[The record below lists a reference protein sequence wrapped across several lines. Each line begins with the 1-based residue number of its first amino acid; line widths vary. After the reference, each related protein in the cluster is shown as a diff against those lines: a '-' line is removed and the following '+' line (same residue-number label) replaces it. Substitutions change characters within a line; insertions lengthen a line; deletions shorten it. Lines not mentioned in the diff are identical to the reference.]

1 MENIKTIFRIVGLFS
16 LFTSVLFAASYS
28 CPGED
33 VLHIDGAI
41 ESTAKSYDTTSR
53 FIQNGGGRYWKFE
66 TMVDGTITIMQN
78 TLKNEQNYRNHRLLV
93 GTSCG
98 GSDIYQGKTSTAD
111 STTFPVQKNKTY
123 YVKIEERNNRNQ
135 LNVRVSF
142 VFAKQGDS
150 GCSGCDCKYDT
161 GNNEIFNDTSP
172 GVKIAELS
180 NKTTK
185 EQKCFSGI
193 SVSGSGHNED
203 NFYFIAG
210 TDGNVS
216 VNTSSPNMHD
226 YHMKVTRGGT
236 VVYAD
241 TTTINHSV
249 HFKVAKGDRVVLYF
263 KEAGDDADKYEA
275 TVTFEPSSSGIIENA
290 DDICY
295 EDIVTSGMCIG
306 AGPCAGGMQCKK
318 AYPLKNI
325 GDGELS
331 DVTIYYDETGLGG
344 TFGKSCGVDPSG
356 TCQTK
361 SNIDLGP
368 VGLLGKTTEYDI
380 TNPMPIGDNSTSI
393 WSKPFASGSCF
404 NGSNLYA
411 TYIKN
416 GKRHRGK
423 VKPCS
428 VDFTCANPKDY
439 DIIYRGNAHS
449 KMIMAGNTN
458 LCKRKG
464 KTGHVCQTNVSTST
478 TNNNIFMINDDYDDI
493 IGEADYTATLHNS
506 SAAYVDI
513 PKDKKVVWAG
523 LFWQGYMAGTL
534 TDADKRKGR
543 EIKFKQEGDTYQ
555 TYTDGDMHWV
565 YITDKRMYYQSFVNV
580 TKYVKSHGGGYY
592 WVGDIAT
599 SEGTPEGGSYGAWT
613 LAVVYEDDN
622 EPFRNTTIFYGYK
635 GLMKGKD
642 VTNAKSYARAHGC
655 PSDDD
660 SIGIANSIEE
670 TISGFL
676 TPKSGNVDAS
686 LIIFA
691 GEGDTWA
698 SGEYGYITDKYAK
711 RHKLTNAKN
720 PDGNIMNSTITKDG
734 NYVTNGKPHFGN
746 NSLGIDIDT
755 YDMSGKLSNYQTST
769 KIGLQTDGDGYFPGM
784 FGFEAQL
791 KEMRLCYDFTYGQNG
806 HFQTAP
812 TVKPPKIEAQV
823 SKNDSLDV
831 KIYFKNLE
839 KDSDVIAKNITVDI
853 DDINTTQATYKRDS
867 TYVTRPNSA
876 TRIAVQDS
884 GRRVADKY
892 DKDIPVGDLG
902 GLEYFYTYYSLE
914 PKKSTIDMMLNAFL
928 RYDLAVN
935 IGGTTVTLPGAQ
947 TYMKD
952 MNPCQT
958 TNAYKPVPGRFNVV
972 HQAYKNTNLSSGY
985 YYNIPT
991 QVVKRYT
998 DNFVV
1003 ESMNPNDLNT
1013 TKPISTAVA
1022 LEMVEM
1028 DGFHYVTATCTD
1040 VNATVL
1046 SKKRL
1051 WVIFDSNTSA
1061 FKPLT
1066 KTDLERAGFF
1076 DNASRNAAFRLA
1088 YNVADANDSV
1098 IQLSKNASGKYTM
1111 LNFSNYAGANCASS
1125 FVSSTGSRGGKVSDY
1140 CGSGAGK
1147 SGNGMDANEL
1157 RECMECIFSINTF
1170 RMCSRDNF
1178 AIRPEAF
1185 KLMFSDQN
1193 QTNPSQ
1199 LISLGNTATK
1209 LDLASGYDYKA
1220 EVNATSHVD
1229 DNATPGYYGAGSTL
1243 TLQWNSTKPAGAC
1256 NDTNDVDVNVSII
1269 NGRGT
1274 GDVVLNQVG
1283 EYKLHL
1289 EDKEWTAADWRY
1301 LAHHSG
1307 KYFKNGTDCIANS
1320 HAVAKAST
1328 MKKNGCV
1335 ISSEHNNSEFS
1346 ALKYFDYTMEF
1357 HPYKFDIS
1365 SIVSSVGLD
1374 DSNVTTN
1381 AFVYNANMD
1390 ENASGNYDDINMSY
1404 HLYGSVIAQGEN
1416 NATLS
1421 NFVSGCYAKDIK
1433 IVLPRSAY
1441 ADTSMTFKGSVET
1454 LDGSNNRLTIVFED
1468 VNNSKDFVDVSKNA
1482 FAKSLNG
1489 TANVRIRY
1497 NFKRDINE
1505 SKNPQTIT
1513 FKKLS
1518 VGCKNA
1524 AECRTKADLGDH
1536 DVNASSF
1543 KDINETIRFYY
1554 ARAYVPDSKIIGN
1567 SGTVKGYY
1575 EIYCSGS
1582 GCNKALLP
1590 QGAASKGSDD
1600 PRWWINE
1607 SHTSGYGKMKE
1618 IKQKRTPVHVTLN
1631 GASPSGNATEN
1642 IPLLYDE
1649 QRGYPYKATMK
1660 IIPNRWLIYNK
1671 YNANADHNEFD
1682 VKFEGNGE
1690 WAGKNSS
1697 KSATGTSNA
1706 DKSRILK
1713 W

>member
-1 MENIKTIFRIVGLFS
+1 MEKSQTCREAGTESHGSQGGSRAAYHFELPQTVSFPTIHTHFTLFLSGYKVLSMKNIKTIFRFLGLLS
-16 LFTSVLFAASYS
+16 LFTSVLFAGASYS
-28 CPGED
+28 CPGES
-33 VLHIDGAI
+33 VKYINGATKSAA
-41 ESTAKSYDTTSR
+41 ESYDTKDKPVG
-53 FIQNGGGRYWKFE
+53 NEGGRYWKFK
-66 TMVDGTITIMQN
+66 TKVDGTITIMQN
-78 TLKNEQNYRNHRLLV
+78 TLKNVQDYRNHQLLV
-93 GTSCG
+93 GTSCD
-98 GSDIYQGKTSTAD
+98 GSDIYQGQVSTVD

-123 YVKIEERNNRNQ
+123 YVKIKERNYKNQ
-135 LNVRVSF
+135 LNVHVSF
-142 VFAKQGDS
+142 VFTKQGES
-150 GCSGCDCKYDT
+150 GCTGCDCKYDT
-161 GNNEIFNDTSP
+161 GNNEIFNDTPP
-172 GVKIAELS
+172 GVEIAELN
-180 NKTTK
+180 NKTTQ

-210 TDGNVS
+210 ADGDVS
-216 VNTSSPNMHD
+216 INTSSPNMHK
-226 YHMKVTRGGT
+226 YHMKVTRGST
-236 VVYAD
+236 VVYKD
-241 TTTINHSV
+241 VKKINHSV
-249 HFKVAKGDRVVLYF
+249 NFKVTKGDRVVLYF
-263 KEAGDDADKYEA
+263 KETGEDADKYEA
-275 TVTFEPSSSGIIENA
+275 TVTFKPKITVLHATDDSYTTPVNQNIIMDVTTN
-290 DDICY
+290 DI
-295 EDIVTSGMCIG
+295 
-306 AGPCAGGMQCKK
+306 AGQHP
-318 AYPLKNI
+318 PIKNI
-325 GDGELS
+325 IITTKPSHGTA
-331 DVTIYYDETGLGG
+331 TINGLMIEY
-344 TFGKSCGVDPSG
+344 TPDNNYKGVDTLKYVIQDSASPQQTSNEASVVINIG
-356 TCQTK
+356 TSVYNRGDRPFTVRNPK
-361 SNIDLGP
+361 PTRNI
-368 VGLLGKTTEYDI
+368 VGDYAI
-380 TNPMPIGDNSTSI
+380 IGNSSQCAINSTSTSAPWI
-393 WSKPFASGSCF
+393 GGCVQSYRNDLASR
-404 NGSNLYA
+404 
-411 TYIKN
+411 YI
-416 GKRHRGK
+416 
-423 VKPCS
+423 
-428 VDFTCANPKDY
+428 
-439 DIIYRGNAHS
+439 DIDAD
-449 KMIMAGNTN
+449 A
-458 LCKRKG
+458 
-464 KTGHVCQTNVSTST
+464 STK
-478 TNNNIFMINDDYDDI
+478 
-493 IGEADYTATLHNS
+493 NS
-506 SAAYVDI
+506 SSSTLNI
-513 PKDKKVVWAG
+513 PKGAEVVWAG
-523 LFWQGYMAGTL
+523 LYWQGVVHNSIVNGDFMGSSGKADGQTISGEPGFGSGKQIDFKYAKGKTYGAERVKLKLPGGNYQEVVADVLDFHDLGYAGFKDITAL
-534 TDADKRKGR
+534 VNKTNPNGVYTVADIKSNQGVETNHGNYAAWSIVIIYKDDNS
-543 EIKFKQEGDTYQ
+543 KFKNISVF
-555 TYTDGDMHWV
+555 DG
-565 YITDKRMYYQSFVNV
+565 Y
-580 TKYVKSHGGGYY
+580 
-592 WVGDIAT
+592 AT
-599 SEGTPEGGSYGAWT
+599 VDENFAQD
-613 LAVVYEDDN
+613 LV
-622 EPFRNTTIFYGYK
+622 
-635 GLMKGKD
+635 M
-642 VTNAKSYARAHGC
+642 
-655 PSDDD
+655 
-660 SIGIANSIEE
+660 
-670 TISGFL
+670 SGFL
-676 TPKSGNVDAS
+676 TSKKPPIKSKLAMFAMDGDNGKNSFSVLSQGGVSTTIQNQDHPSNS
-686 LIIFA
+686 LF
-691 GEGDTWA
+691 D
-698 SGEYGYITDKYAK
+698 
-711 RHKLTNAKN
+711 
-720 PDGNIMNSTITKDG
+720 STISNSINRNPSATSLRTDLKVLDLVDVLG
-734 NYVTNGKPHFGN
+734 PSESKATLKPRSGGDRYTPSFF
-746 NSLGIDIDT
+746 I
-755 YDMSGKLSNYQTST
+755 MSAELRTLN
-769 KIGLQTDGDGYFPGM
+769 
-784 FGFEAQL
+784 
-791 KEMRLCYDFTYGQNG
+791 LCYDFTYGQNG

-812 TVKPPKIEAQV
+812 TIKPPKIEAQV
-823 SKNDSLDV
+823 YTGDPLDV
-831 KIYFKNLE
+831 KLYFKNLE
-839 KDSDVIAKNITVDI
+839 KDTDVTAKHITVDI
-853 DDINTTQATYKRDS
+853 IDINTTQATYKRDS
-867 TYVTRPNSA
+867 TYVTRPNTA
-876 TRIAVQDS
+876 TQIAEPDS
-884 GRRVADKY
+884 GRRVSDSF
-892 DKDIPVGDLG
+892 DKDISIGDLG

-928 RYDLAVN
+928 RYDLTVN
-935 IGGTTVTLPGAQ
+935 IGGSTITLSNAH
-947 TYMKD
+947 THIKD
-952 MNPCQT
+952 MNPCQAS
-958 TNAYKPVPGRFNVV
+958 NAYKPVPGRFNVV

-1003 ESMNPNDLNT
+1003 ESMNPNDLNA
-1013 TKPISTAVA
+1013 TKAISTADA

-1066 KTDLERAGFF
+1066 KTDLEHAGFF

-1147 SGNGMDANEL
+1147 SGNGMNANEL

-1289 EDKEWTAADWRY
+1289 EDKDWTAADWRY

-1307 KYFKNGTDCIANS
+1307 KYFANGTDCIANS

-1404 HLYGSVIAQGEN
+1404 HLYGSVVAQGEN

-1518 VGCKNA
+1518 VGCKNV
-1524 AECRTKADLGDH
+1524 AECRSKADLGDH

-1567 SGTVKGYY
+1567 SGTVKGHY

-1607 SHTSGYGKMKE
+1607 SHTSGYGKMKV

-1631 GASPSGNATEN
+1631 GASPSGSATEN

-1697 KSATGTSNA
+1697 KSATSTSNA
-1706 DKSRILK
+1706 DKSRILQ